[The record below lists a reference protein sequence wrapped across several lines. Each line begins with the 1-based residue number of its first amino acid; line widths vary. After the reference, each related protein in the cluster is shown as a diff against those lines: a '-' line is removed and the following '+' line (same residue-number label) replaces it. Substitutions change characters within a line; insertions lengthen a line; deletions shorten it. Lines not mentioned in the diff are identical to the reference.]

1 MSMGFLQS
9 QSHSTGRYRKGQ
21 YSTLSSA
28 TSAPVDL
35 LSEHA
40 VEPETAELL
49 IVVEAVSACL
59 RRRVH
64 RRVCVSNSLK

>member
-21 YSTLSSA
+21 YSTLSSV
-28 TSAPVDL
+28 TSASVDL
-35 LSEHA
+35 LSEHV
-40 VEPETAELL
+40 VEPKTAEHLSF
-49 IVVEAVSACL
+49 VEAVPGCL
-59 RRRVH
+59 HRRVH